1 MKHLPAGMEVLVV
14 PEKHLQSLSDLQ
26 EQVRNCAADGL
37 PHPVGKELSVEAGL
51 LPPAGQGLPL
61 RYHHV
66 EQKERQERQELVTK
80 SVTS

>member
-14 PEKHLQSLSDLQ
+14 PEKHLQQLSDLQ

-37 PHPVGKELSVEAGL
+37 PHPVGEELSVDPGL

-61 RYHHV
+61 QYHHV

>member
-1 MKHLPAGMEVLVV
+1 MEEATQLVDV
-14 PEKHLQSLSDLQ
+14 VEFLLLLLVKYLIPQSRLHH
-26 EQVRNCAADGL
+26 CAADGL
-37 PHPVGKELSVEAGL
+37 PHPARKELPVEPGL